1 MTFPIS
7 RRQFMAASGS
17 AGVLG
22 AAVNVSEVSAED
34 IPVTEKEKGLVF
46 LFQGDS
52 ITDGNWGRN
61 IKDLNHI
68 LGHGYVFAVGSRL
81 AADFPNAGFVFHNR
95 GISGHKVTDLEDR
108 WEKDTLALKPNVLSV
123 LVGVNDAGANIHN
136 RKGKYDTATFEE
148 RYRGLLRQCKEA
160 NPQILFVLGVPF
172 IYRIAGQAA
181 VWEAWERWERELP
194 PLAEAVKKLA
204 KEFDAVLVDYPA
216 MFERAAKSAPLNH
229 WTWDGCHPTIAGHE
243 LMAREWIKHVSVR
256 LPFLKKY
263 NYN

>member
-1 MTFPIS
+1 
-7 RRQFMAASGS
+7 MATAGS

-22 AAVNVSEVSAED
+22 TAVNAPEVSAED
-34 IPVTEKEKGLVF
+34 ISVTEKEKGLVF

-61 IKDLNHI
+61 KDPNHF

-81 AADFPNAGFVFHNR
+81 AADFPQAGFVFHNR
-95 GISGHKVTDLEDR
+95 GISGNQITDLEKR
-108 WEKDTLALKPNVLSV
+108 WEKDTLSLKPNVLSV
-123 LVGVNDAGANIHN
+123 LVGVNDAGARIYN
-136 RKGKYDTATFEE
+136 RPGNYDTAAFEK
-148 RYRGLLRQCKEA
+148 RYSGLLRQCKEA

-172 IYRIAGQAA
+172 IYCIAGQTA
-181 VWEAWERWERELP
+181 VWKAWEKELP
-194 PLAEAVKKLA
+194 PLAEAVKRLA

-216 MFERAAKSAPLNH
+216 MFERAEKSAPLDY

-243 LMAREWIKHVSVR
+243 LMAREWIKQVSVR